1 MAKENRSE
9 FRKKPRRALIL
20 SGGGARGAYQ
30 AGVLKHLQE
39 IDWQPDLVC
48 GTSVGA
54 INATAIGCGLG
65 IYDIINLWKSIERG
79 RVYNISFW
87 QQLQYYFTRRGFV
100 PLMETEP
107 LKRLI
112 LERMEIKR
120 LRSSEQEIVITA
132 VNILKS
138 RLKFF
143 NNSVI
148 DIEHVMASSAI
159 PILFPWQYIDG
170 EPYWDGGVMANTP
183 ILPALE
189 RGAKEIIV
197 VLLSP
202 VGGSS
207 LELPR
212 TRRQAIERVF
222 EQSLIGS
229 HQAFMAHLAWEQ
241 KVKGETGFF
250 ERIARRTLTMGDV
263 RIATIAPDRM
273 LGFQSLL
280 NFSARQV
287 DILLRAGYNDARTQL
302 SSFFNRVEA

>member
-1 MAKENRSE
+1 MAKEVS

-30 AGVLKHLQE
+30 AGVLKYLNQME
-39 IDWQPDLVC
+39 WEPDLVC

-54 INATAIGCGLG
+54 INATAIGCGLD
-65 IYDIINLWKSIERG
+65 IYEIVNLWKSIERG
-79 RVYNISFW
+79 RVYNISLW
-87 QQLQYYFTRRGFV
+87 KQIQYYFTRRGFV
-100 PLMETEP
+100 PIMDTEP
-107 LKRLI
+107 LKDLV
-112 LERMEIKR
+112 LNRMDLGL
-120 LRSSEQEIVITA
+120 LRRSEKEIVITA

-202 VGGSS
+202 VGGAY
-207 LELPR
+207 LELPS

-229 HQAFMAHLAWEQ
+229 HQSFIAHLAWEQ
-241 KVKGETGFF
+241 KLKGETGILA
-250 ERIARRTLTMGDV
+250 RLTRRTLTMGDV
-263 RIATIAPDRM
+263 KIITVAPERM

-287 DILLRAGYNDARTQL
+287 DVLLRAGYSDARTQL
-302 SSFFNRVEA
+302 NSFFNQDD